1 MYAVSCFSAEGL
13 PSAFHL
19 IIHSFMGKVKVIL
32 YRKDGSKI
40 GKLELESDKDI
51 REQLLPLKSRL
62 GVYAYQLGCSLWDR
76 IRPKFSSLLP
86 TTVFIPRNESTFSN
100 PNPIIAIDSG
110 KPCFGTGT
118 FPFI

>member
-1 MYAVSCFSAEGL
+1 M
-13 PSAFHL
+13 
-19 IIHSFMGKVKVIL
+19 IL
-32 YRKDGSKI
+32 YREDGSKI

-51 REQLLPLKSRL
+51 RGQLLPLKSRL
-62 GVYAYQLGCSLWDR
+62 GIYAYQLGCSLWDR
-76 IRPKFSSLLP
+76 IRPKVSLVFP
-86 TTVFIPRNESTFSN
+86 TIAPPSREPFSN